1 MGGGTSK
8 PQPQIRTYVAG
19 ELAEVTESTDG
30 SRSSA
35 LRSEK
40 SNYSAPGNPAQP
52 TKGPGKVAFAE
63 PDPDSPGHLSEA
75 PTTPSESPG
84 GTWQDPTAGYMSPT
98 TDAAT
103 SPAGVPGGVPTL
115 VPLSKTT
122 IDPLSKLDNR
132 RGSLIDGSVESELS
146 ALREEFDAFRTEAA
160 RLQAEMEAALAK
172 REGELLEAKSILE
185 TKDDQGRTLL
195 ERLAAGEE
203 REWMDA
209 MRIRLLNKQ
218 YSAMVATYSDKDLLS
233 TATPPAS
240 PLDSPARTPTRT
252 PRRA

>member
-146 ALREEFDAFRTEAA
+146 ALRSELVSQRKATESLAS
-160 RLQAEMEAALAK
+160 EM
-172 REGELLEAKSILE
+172 RSMKS
-185 TKDDQGRTLL
+185 Q
-195 ERLAAGEE
+195 
-203 REWMDA
+203 M
-209 MRIRLLNKQ
+209 N
-218 YSAMVATYSDKDLLS
+218 
-233 TATPPAS
+233 
-240 PLDSPARTPTRT
+240 
-252 PRRA
+252 

>member
-146 ALREEFDAFRTEAA
+146 ALRSELVSQRKATESLASEMRSMKSQMNSQLANLTHIVMLMSNSSGTAGGSSARVSSNSGRETRGDAEESPGTGTE
-160 RLQAEMEAALAK
+160 
-172 REGELLEAKSILE
+172 G
-185 TKDDQGRTLL
+185 G
-195 ERLAAGEE
+195 
-203 REWMDA
+203 
-209 MRIRLLNKQ
+209 
-218 YSAMVATYSDKDLLS
+218 
-233 TATPPAS
+233 P
-240 PLDSPARTPTRT
+240 SPAVRQRTKSGKDRG
-252 PRRA
+252 RRMSLNALTTAGV